1 MAVEFLPDWVSS
13 LQGLFVAGEQT
24 EANIAISLV
33 GQADGCNMIWD
44 FAIVIAI
51 RHEKC

>member
-1 MAVEFLPDWVSS
+1 MAVEVLPDWVSS

-24 EANIAISLV
+24 EAMIAISLV
-33 GQADGCNMIWD
+33 GQADGCNIIWD
-44 FAIVIAI
+44 SGIFIPI